1 MNNYQV
7 AIFDFDGTLCD
18 SDNAIITD
26 IRTTFDH
33 FKKAPPSDTQLK
45 TVMENGL
52 GMYDTL
58 KLLNPELMTISNNK
72 IEEWIA
78 VYRDYSKKTPRPMY
92 ENAASA
98 IESLAAENIKIIIAS
113 NNTEKNI
120 QKTLK
125 KNKIDSHIELILGIS
140 DQYPLKPHPDI
151 FNHHILP
158 KYGTFPTDSFLMI
171 GDTATDLQFAQNIGI
186 DSCWAKYGIGN
197 SDDCDALIPNYTI
210 ANITDVLPIV
220 LGTKSHIK
228 R

>member
-7 AIFDFDGTLCD
+7 AIFDFDGTLCK
-18 SDNAIITD
+18 SDEAIITD
-26 IRTTFDH
+26 IKTTFDH
-33 FKKAPPSDTQLK
+33 FKKTPPSDTHLK

-52 GMYDTL
+52 GMHDSL
-58 KLLNPELMTISNNK
+58 KLLNPELMTISNSK
-72 IEEWIA
+72 IEEWLA
-78 VYRDYSKKTPRPMY
+78 VYRNYSKKNPRPMY
-92 ENAASA
+92 ENAASVV
-98 IESLAAENIKIIIAS
+98 ESLAAENIKIIIAS

-120 QKTLK
+120 EKALK
-125 KNKIDSHIELILGIS
+125 ECKIDKHIELILGIS

-158 KYGTFPTDSFLMI
+158 KYAAFPVDSFLMI

-197 SDDCDALIPNYTI
+197 PEDCDALIPNYTI
-210 ANITDVLPIV
+210 TSVDDVLPIV